1 MGMIQVED
9 LCFSY
14 DHSKDVLKQ
23 INLSLEKGKIIVLL
37 GPNGSGKTTLLKCI
51 NAIVKPTSGHIYLN
65 GIDMSCM
72 KRHEIAQQISYV
84 PQDHKTSFPYTIL
97 EFVILGRAPYIGIFS
112 VPGRKD
118 IERCHEV
125 LDSLGIRNLSDSL
138 YTEISGGE
146 RKLVMIARALSAS
159 PEILLLDE
167 PTAHLDIKH
176 QAEVLRVIKTLVRNR
191 ETTVLMTL
199 HDPNLATLIADRVIL
214 LKNGR
219 LLNEGSAK
227 EIITR
232 DNIRRIYDCE
242 VLTFAYQDMVF
253 IYPES

>member
-1 MGMIQVED
+1 MGMIRIKD

-14 DHSKDVLKQ
+14 DHSKDVLKH
-23 INLSLEKGKIIVLL
+23 INLSIGKGRIIVLL

-51 NAIVKPTSGHIYLN
+51 NAIVKPTSGHIYVN
-65 GIDMSCM
+65 GTDMSCM
-72 KRHEIAQQISYV
+72 KRHEIAQRISYV
-84 PQDHKTSFPYTIL
+84 PQDHKTSFPYTVL
-97 EFVILGRAPYIGIFS
+97 EFILLGRAPYIGIFS

-118 IERCHEV
+118 IERCNEV
-125 LDSLGIRNLSDSL
+125 LDSLEIHNLSDSL

-176 QAEVLRVIKTLVRNR
+176 QAEVLRVIKTMVRDR
-191 ETTVLMTL
+191 GTTVLMTL
-199 HDPNLATLIADRVIL
+199 HDPNLATLIANRVML
-214 LKNGR
+214 LRDGE
-219 LLNEGSAK
+219 LLNEGNPK

-232 DNIRRIYDCE
+232 DNIKRIYDCE

-253 IYPES
+253 IYPET